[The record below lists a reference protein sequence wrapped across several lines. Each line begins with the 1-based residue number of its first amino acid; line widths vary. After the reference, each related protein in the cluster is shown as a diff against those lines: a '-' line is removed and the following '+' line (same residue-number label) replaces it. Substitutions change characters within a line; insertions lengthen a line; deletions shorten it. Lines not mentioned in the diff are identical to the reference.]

1 MDRKLKH
8 WELALMLG
16 ILIAAVAGGWLGQ
29 EQRELAD
36 SVIRFHVIANSDS
49 EEDQA
54 LKLAVRDRVL
64 AQAETLYPPNA
75 SLEEARAALEGN
87 LNLQQA
93 NDSYESNK
101 KNYQELMEQMRAAA
115 SSQAAAKTFS
125 DVCEKNDFLLI
136 DNRAEWVSFADFLSN
151 LPTTR
156 TQDYT
161 SLLDKS
167 GIQEMKANDAR
178 YYFDFTSVCRKG
190 NVAPLEMVSD
200 NIRRILLT
208 QRRSEIIKAHEEQIV
223 SEAVASGHALI
234 YKEDADEPTDDGSSA
249 EE

>member
-1 MDRKLKH
+1 
-8 WELALMLG
+8 
-16 ILIAAVAGGWLGQ
+16 
-29 EQRELAD
+29 
-36 SVIRFHVIANSDS
+36 
-49 EEDQA
+49 
-54 LKLAVRDRVL
+54 
-64 AQAETLYPPNA
+64 
-75 SLEEARAALEGN
+75 
-87 LNLQQA
+87 
-93 NDSYESNK
+93 
-101 KNYQELMEQMRAAA
+101 MEQMRAAA

-234 YKEDADEPTDDGSSA
+234 YKEDADEPTDDGSGA